1 MGFIPFFCCFK
12 KFSPKVYAIAAIVFN
27 GLKLLLSISNIAAFG
42 GSTFKFA
49 NVTVIIELLFIVT
62 NVVNAII
69 ILVNLINK
77 NAFNKTNKL
86 LIILCIVSLIIT
98 GIGVV
103 VNLVVFI
110 FLFVI
115 SVSVSFFW
123 ILILID
129 ILIVL
134 FEVINFLCFNYLY
147 KLLKL
152 KADSSYDEYIK
163 NGNPIEQNS
172 VTQTNIQVN
181 QNQPVL
187 STTLPNNIVQQNTDS
202 NSNAKV

>member
-12 KFSPKVYAIAAIVFN
+12 KFSPKVFAIAAIVFN
-27 GLKLLLSISNIAAFG
+27 GIKLLLSISNLAAFAG
-42 GSTFKFA
+42 RVFFA
-49 NVTVIIELLFIVT
+49 SNLIVIAELLFIVI

-77 NAFNKTNKL
+77 NAFNKTNNL
-86 LIILCIVSLIIT
+86 LIILCIISLIAT
-98 GIGVV
+98 GIGVII
-103 VNLVVFI
+103 NLVVFVLI
-110 FLFVI
+110 FV
-115 SVSVSFFW
+115 VSVNFSFFW
-123 ILILID
+123 IFVLID
-129 ILIVL
+129 IFIVL
-134 FEVINFLCFNYLY
+134 FEVMNFLCLNYLY

-187 STTLPNNIVQQNTDS
+187 STTLPNNIVQQNSDS
-202 NSNAKV
+202 NSNVKV

>member
-1 MGFIPFFCCFK
+1 M
-12 KFSPKVYAIAAIVFN
+12 
-27 GLKLLLSISNIAAFG
+27 
-42 GSTFKFA
+42 
-49 NVTVIIELLFIVT
+49 
-62 NVVNAII
+62 
-69 ILVNLINK
+69 
-77 NAFNKTNKL
+77 
-86 LIILCIVSLIIT
+86 
-98 GIGVV
+98 